1 MPTQSIINGSQ
12 LVAMRDKVVSEPKI
26 QKLYAEA
33 SLYPLSS
40 DTRWLD
46 TLIQVPENPPEL
58 QVSRDR
64 AEDDF
69 RNAVRVYEYL
79 GPLDRTQAADPR
91 LWTTLTHTTF
101 WKYSQLRWPTADED
115 PNYILTHWFE
125 RPGAGLGALRRNA
138 ISRLWWAAHL
148 TVAPWETDNELTHLK
163 SSDRYKFTRTLLSQA
178 QIFQDVLEREFGS
191 NVRIRALLL
200 NALSKHLRDVPNKD
214 RLSKEVS
221 KQLLLT
227 LKHRHVDALP
237 AAEADPIIDALVQR
251 AAEKSVNT
259 SKLDAN

>member
-1 MPTQSIINGSQ
+1 MPTQSIISGSQ
-12 LVAMRDKVVSEPKI
+12 LAAMRDKVFAEPKT
-26 QKLYAEA
+26 QNLYAEA
-33 SLYPLSS
+33 SLYPLPP
-40 DTRWLD
+40 DTRLLN
-46 TLIQVPENPPEL
+46 TLIQLPENSPEL
-58 QVSRDR
+58 QVTRDR

-69 RNAVRVYEYL
+69 RNAIRIYEYL

-101 WKYSQLRWPTADED
+101 WKYSQLRWPTADES
-115 PNYILTHWFE
+115 PNFILTHWFE

-148 TVAPWETDNELTHLK
+148 TVAPWERDNELTYLK

-178 QIFQDVLEREFGS
+178 QIFQDILEREFGS

-214 RLSKEVS
+214 DLSKEVS
-221 KQLLLT
+221 KKLLLM
-227 LKHRHVDALP
+227 LKLRHLDALP
-237 AAEADPIIDALVQR
+237 VAEADQIINALVQR
-251 AAEKSVNT
+251 AAEKSSKS
-259 SKLDAN
+259 SKLGTN